1 MIDVEKQIKYWADT
15 GKDDLATALYLFEGK
30 RYIHCLF
37 FCHLSI
43 EKIIKAHVT
52 KHTKEIPEKSHNLNK
67 LLLKTNISLDNTQK
81 ELLGL
86 LMIYQLEG
94 RYPENY
100 PQRPTMEICF
110 TYFTRTK
117 ELFEW
122 LRTML

>member
-1 MIDVEKQIKYWADT
+1 MIDIEKQIKYWVET
-15 GKDDLATALYLFEGK
+15 GEDDLSTAQYLYDGK
-30 RYIHCLF
+30 RLIQCLF

-52 KHTKEIPEKSHNLNK
+52 KSTEEIPEKTNNLNK
-67 LLLKTNISLDNTQK
+67 LLLKTSLSLDETQK

-94 RYPENY
+94 RYPEYY
-100 PQRPTMEICF
+100 PQKPSVETCF
-110 TYFTRTK
+110 SYLKRTK

-122 LRTML
+122 LKMML